1 VSDELQ
7 WDAHAAAYI
16 RGRGDRYP
24 GAGSVEPDWT
34 QEVMSDVDLLA
45 FEPGPKSRMGAS
57 RFIGWSPTGRRALVI
72 IAYRDLDGDLHGIN
86 AWPATGNDLRIY
98 EEGIEHGEED

>member
-7 WDAHAAAYI
+7 WDADAAAYI
-16 RGRGDRYP
+16 WGRGDRYP
-24 GAGSVEPDWT
+24 GADGVKPDWT

-72 IAYRDLDGDLHGIN
+72 IAYRDLDGDLRGIN